1 MVKSKMF
8 RFQLSL
14 AGVGDNDIESIERWI
29 ADHESPFSDEEIRDA
44 VFEYIKIR
52 MDIKMIPTYIGEVE
66 YLALRHCMG
75 FPESTKVVSDII
87 ATWSE
92 R

>member
-1 MVKSKMF
+1 MKPKMF

-14 AGVGDNDIESIERWI
+14 AGVGANDIESIERWI
-29 ADHESPFSDEEIRDA
+29 VDHESPFSNEEIRDA
-44 VFEYIKIR
+44 VFEYTKIC
-52 MDIKMIPTYIGEVE
+52 MDLKMIPRYIVEVE
-66 YLALRHCMG
+66 YVAMRYCIG

-87 ATWSE
+87 ASWSG

>member
-1 MVKSKMF
+1 MKPKMF

-14 AGVGDNDIESIERWI
+14 AGVSDDDIELIERWI
-29 ADHESPFSDEEIRDA
+29 VDRESPFSDEEIRDA
-44 VFEYIKIR
+44 VFEYTKIC
-52 MDIKMIPTYIGEVE
+52 MDIKMIPRYIGEVE
-66 YLALRHCMG
+66 YLALQHCIG

-87 ATWSE
+87 ASWSG